1 MIGADGDR
9 GRGSVTAELAV
20 GMVAVVLVLAV
31 LLVTVAAASARMRC
45 LDAARAGARLA
56 ALGETD
62 AEVVAL
68 AHRLAGPGA
77 GVLVVRAPPWVEVR
91 VSASVPGGWFTG
103 GAVGLSASAT
113 AWAEP

>member
-1 MIGADGDR
+1 MTRADGDR

-62 AEVVAL
+62 AEVAAL

-77 GVLVVRAPPWVEVR
+77 GVLVVRQPPWVEVR
-91 VSASVPGGWFTG
+91 VSTSVPGGWFTG